1 MFTSLNNMILGNGDK
16 MVFYNLT
23 DPRTVL
29 VTQLQGEREVVGNVV
44 EFSTDEGETWTQ
56 NLTVDF
62 DATSSLRLLIR
73 NIAGSEGLLG
83 DLEII

>member
-1 MFTSLNNMILGNGDK
+1 MILGNGDK
-16 MVFYNLT
+16 MMFYNLT

-29 VTQLQGEREVVGNVV
+29 VTQLQGERELVGNVV

-62 DATSSLRLLIR
+62 DATPNLRLLIR

>member
-1 MFTSLNNMILGNGDK
+1 MFTSLNHMILGNGDK

-29 VTQLQGEREVVGNVV
+29 VTQLQGEREVVGNIV

>member
-1 MFTSLNNMILGNGDK
+1 MFISLNNMILGNGDK

>member
-1 MFTSLNNMILGNGDK
+1 MFISLNNMILGNGDK

-29 VTQLQGEREVVGNVV
+29 VTQLQGERELVGNVV
-44 EFSTDEGETWTQ
+44 EFSTDGGETWTQ

-62 DATSSLRLLIR
+62 DSTPTLRLVIR

>member
-1 MFTSLNNMILGNGDK
+1 MILGNGDK

-23 DPRTVL
+23 DPRLVL
-29 VTQLQGEREVVGNVV
+29 VTQLQGEREVVGNIV

-62 DATSSLRLLIR
+62 DATPNLRLLIR